1 MNWMPFP
8 YPDQAYVYDA
18 AGLEANW
25 ARLHAGDLEAFP
37 ARPALVDA
45 WIAFH
50 AGDFHRAMKLGLAQ
64 GVSGYSVAHKAT
76 CVYASDVEADQAAKL
91 ALFDVVAERCERH
104 QREQPD
110 NPAAWYWQGFAL
122 GRTAQTISVARALAK
137 GLAPK
142 VRHGLKRA
150 IELAPGHADA
160 WIGLGVYQSEI
171 VGATGPLIASMTYGA
186 RKEDCH
192 AAFRRAIE
200 LNPHAPSA
208 YMEYANAK
216 LRFDGKKYLDEARV
230 LYRQA
235 ASLTPLDAKERLE
248 AERSRRCLEAAGAAI
263 AGGA

>member
-8 YPDQAYVYDA
+8 YPEQQYMYDA
-18 AGLEANW
+18 ASLQRHW
-25 ARLHAGDLEAFP
+25 ARLHAGDLEPFP
-37 ARPALVDA
+37 ARPPLVDA

-64 GVSGYSVAHKAT
+64 GVCGYSVAHKAT
-76 CVYASDVEADQAAKL
+76 CVYASEVELDLQARL
-91 ALFDVVAERCERH
+91 DLFDVVAERCERH

-142 VRHGLKRA
+142 VRRGLTRA
-150 IELAPGHADA
+150 LELAPDHADA

-171 VGATGPLIASMTYGA
+171 VGATGPLIASMSYGA
-186 RKEDCH
+186 RKEDCC

-235 ASLTPLDAKERLE
+235 AAISPQDAKERLE
-248 AERSRRCLEAAGAAI
+248 VERARRHLDVAVNPA
-263 AGGA
+263 

>member
-1 MNWMPFP
+1 MF
-8 YPDQAYVYDA
+8 DA
-18 AGLEANW
+18 AGLRANW
-25 ARLHAGDLEAFP
+25 ARLHQGDCEAFP
-37 ARPALVDA
+37 ARAALVDA

-64 GVSGYSVAHKAT
+64 GACGYSVAHKAT
-76 CVYASDVEADQAAKL
+76 CVYAGNIEADEGARL

-110 NPAAWYWQGFAL
+110 NPAAWYWQAYAL
-122 GRTAQTISVARALAK
+122 GRYAQTISVVKALAK

-142 VRHGLKRA
+142 VRHGFKQA
-150 IELAPGHADA
+150 IALAPDHADA

-171 VGATGPLIASMTYGA
+171 VGAAGPLIASMTYGA

-192 AAFRRAIE
+192 AAFKRAIA
-200 LNPHAPSA
+200 LNPFAPSA

-216 LRFDGKKYLDEARV
+216 LRFDGKKHLDEARA

-235 ASLTPLDAKERLE
+235 AALVPADASERLDVERARRHLDA
-248 AERSRRCLEAAGAAI
+248 APDAA
-263 AGGA
+263 

>member
-8 YPDQAYVYDA
+8 HPSDAFVYDA
-18 AGLEANW
+18 ASLRAHW
-25 ARLHAGDLEAFP
+25 ARLHAGDCEPFP
-37 ARPALVDA
+37 VKPALVDA

-50 AGDFHRAMKLGLAQ
+50 AGDFYRAMKLGLAQ
-64 GVSGYSVAHKAT
+64 GVCGYAVAHKAT
-76 CVYASDVEADQAAKL
+76 CVYASEVEEDLERKL

-104 QREQPD
+104 QREEPD
-110 NPAAWYWQGFAL
+110 NPAAWYWQAFAL
-122 GRTAQTISVARALAK
+122 GRTAQTISIVKALAK

-142 VRHGLKRA
+142 VRHGLKHA
-150 IELAPGHADA
+150 IALAPDHADA

-200 LNPHAPSA
+200 LNPAAPSA
-208 YMEYANAK
+208 YMEYANAQ
-216 LRFDGKKYLDEARV
+216 LRCDGKRCLDEARV

-235 ASLTPLDAKERLE
+235 ATIEPLDAKERLE
-248 AERSRRCLEAAGAAI
+248 VERAKGHLEPE
-263 AGGA
+263 